1 MGFSKIFA
9 EQELLQSYKDCKT
22 QTSQQESHKTKTKT
36 DINLVLEGL
45 SKLTNP
51 AYRKA
56 KQERKDNPLQFRIKK
71 VLSTAKMSPQ
81 EKVRVRI
88 GLSTMEE
95 LDQLMWV
102 ERMEEAH
109 AKNAE

>member
-1 MGFSKIFA
+1 M
-9 EQELLQSYKDCKT
+9 
-22 QTSQQESHKTKTKT
+22 
-36 DINLVLEGL
+36 

-51 AYRKA
+51 AYQKA
-56 KQERKDNPLQFRIKK
+56 KQLRKENPLEFRIKK
-71 VLSTAKMSPQ
+71 VLSTARMSPQ

-88 GLSTMEE
+88 GLSMMEE

-102 ERMEEAH
+102 EKMERAH